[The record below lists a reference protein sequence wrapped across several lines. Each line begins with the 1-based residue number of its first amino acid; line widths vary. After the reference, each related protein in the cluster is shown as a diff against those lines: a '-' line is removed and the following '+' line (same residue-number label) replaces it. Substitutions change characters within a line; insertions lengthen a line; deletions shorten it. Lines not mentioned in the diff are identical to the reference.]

1 MSIKIGNNNTI
12 NKSKI
17 GHNNNS
23 DNNKN
28 FVTKHPLL
36 SSLLISLLAGF
47 IMLFSFWDK
56 IISWLEN

>member
-12 NKSKI
+12 NKSSI
-17 GHNNNS
+17 GHNNS
-23 DNNKN
+23 DNKKN

-36 SSLLISLLAGF
+36 SSLFISLLAGF